1 LQVLGDIIES
11 LAGAILVDSEY
22 DKEAVWKSIRPL
34 LEPLVTPDTLTIHPI
49 RELTELC
56 QKMNYT
62 MEKTLSRNDG
72 VTSCRIEVTADGVI
86 HQCEYKGFTDR
97 KTATRLAC
105 KGVLHS
111 LQLK

>member
-11 LAGAILVDSEY
+11 LAGAIFVDSGY

-49 RELTELC
+49 RELNELC

-62 MEKTLSRNDG
+62 KETTLSRNDG
-72 VTSCRIEVTADGVI
+72 VTSCKIEVIADGVI
-86 HQCEYKGFTDR
+86 HEFEYKGSTDK